1 MKPEE
6 FEVYVIPPNFM
17 EGGTLFGG
25 LLKTRNTIE
34 AVILGLAVGV
44 PVLHLP
50 FSLTVRVVI
59 LCLTALPLVLLALIG
74 VSGMSLSAFIRLF
87 FCFLHNRRILS
98 RDGTQGGKNG
108 KTLLPSWAQQRK
120 SDCEA
125 EDPPLPKSRSRF
137 SVDLKQRSVTQFK
150 TFLQEEE
157 AVQPLNALADYIP
170 IEKIEHGVIYTRDH
184 RYGIAGHNYVKLR
197 DIGKAVGFN
206 VFWDAD
212 SGCVQIETD
221 ASYTGEAPSA
231 EAVPPAA
238 APSDVDAAKQDIVA
252 RTNVLRAERGIAALA
267 ADDQLMRAAQVRADE
282 MAATGTYSHTRP
294 DGRKYYTVTD
304 CGQVGENIH
313 QIPLLYLAQQKTALA
328 ETLVYSWSKSAGHME
343 NMTDE
348 SYAAIGVGL
357 ARGTD
362 ANGLE
367 CWYCVQLFLRSGYSI
382 SAVDK
387 PATK

>member
-1 MKPEE
+1 
-6 FEVYVIPPNFM
+6 M
-17 EGGTLFGG
+17 E
-25 LLKTRNTIE
+25 
-34 AVILGLAVGV
+34 A
-44 PVLHLP
+44 
-50 FSLTVRVVI
+50 
-59 LCLTALPLVLLALIG
+59 
-74 VSGMSLSAFIRLF
+74 
-87 FCFLHNRRILS
+87 
-98 RDGTQGGKNG
+98 
-108 KTLLPSWAQQRK
+108 
-120 SDCEA
+120 
-125 EDPPLPKSRSRF
+125 
-137 SVDLKQRSVTQFK
+137 
-150 TFLQEEE
+150 
-157 AVQPLNALADYIP
+157 
-170 IEKIEHGVIYTRDH
+170 
-184 RYGIAGHNYVKLR
+184 YGIAGHNYVKLR

-221 ASYTGEAPSA
+221 APYTGVAPSA
-231 EAVPPAA
+231 EAVPSAA

-252 RTNVLRAERGIAALA
+252 RTNALRAERGIAALA

-304 CGQVGENIH
+304 CRQVGENIH

-362 ANGLE
+362 SNGME

>member
-1 MKPEE
+1 MQA
-6 FEVYVIPPNFM
+6 YN
-17 EGGTLFGG
+17 
-25 LLKTRNTIE
+25 
-34 AVILGLAVGV
+34 
-44 PVLHLP
+44 
-50 FSLTVRVVI
+50 
-59 LCLTALPLVLLALIG
+59 
-74 VSGMSLSAFIRLF
+74 
-87 FCFLHNRRILS
+87 
-98 RDGTQGGKNG
+98 
-108 KTLLPSWAQQRK
+108 
-120 SDCEA
+120 
-125 EDPPLPKSRSRF
+125 
-137 SVDLKQRSVTQFK
+137 
-150 TFLQEEE
+150 
-157 AVQPLNALADYIP
+157 
-170 IEKIEHGVIYTRDH
+170 
-184 RYGIAGHNYVKLR
+184 IAGHNYVKLR

-212 SGCVQIETD
+212 SGCVQIEID
-221 ASYTGEAPSA
+221 APYTGEAPSA

-252 RTNVLRAERGIAALA
+252 RTNALRAERGIAALA

-304 CGQVGENIH
+304 CRQVGENIH

-343 NMTDE
+343 NMTDK